1 MLWNYLGRRCKV
13 NKPKPILFSSEMV
26 KAILSGNKT
35 QTRRIV
41 NDPGILDILEQD
53 GIIKDIQSFCH
64 FGTVGQKLWVRES
77 HQLYINWNYDTHS
90 FNQVYVS
97 FEDQEGF
104 YCWDYSEISYQ
115 TSLKLDNSISSFNK
129 WKSCP
134 SIHLYQEF
142 ATIHC
147 SMRCGL

>member
-1 MLWNYLGRRCKV
+1 M